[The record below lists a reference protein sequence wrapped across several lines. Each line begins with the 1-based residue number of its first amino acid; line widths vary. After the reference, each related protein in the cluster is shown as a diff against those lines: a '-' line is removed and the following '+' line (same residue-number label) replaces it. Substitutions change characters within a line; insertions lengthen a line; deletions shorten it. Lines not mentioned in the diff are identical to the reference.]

1 MDPTPPCKRCA
12 QLGRGLERL
21 GEYLREKEARIQE
34 LERQLRE
41 KEARLET
48 VEQRLQ
54 GFEKRA
60 HRSVAPHRRRLEQRS
75 QQPKPPGPPPGHPP
89 AFRRLP
95 TDAPIETVTAPELS
109 ACPHCLGP
117 IQDVRELEQVIVDL
131 PPITPIY
138 TRVRFYSAHCPSCG
152 RVHSTHPLQVSTAT
166 GAAGVHLGATA
177 QALAVGLRHS
187 HGLPTRRV
195 CRILWEQFAL
205 PLTQGG
211 LCQVLSRAARRLGD
225 DYEAVRET
233 IRKSKS
239 AHGDETSWWL
249 GGRMAWLWGLCTE
262 EATLYHISR
271 NRNTEVLERLLGER
285 YEGVLVSDC
294 LNVYDRYEAAAKS
307 KCVAHHLRA
316 IAEAKE
322 QVGESRFLTQMAR
335 LLLAG
340 MKLQKWAGR
349 LPEEVYQRGAASLEA
364 RLTKL
369 LAEEYPHREEE
380 RIAKRFRKRREAILT
395 FVHRPEVAATNNL
408 GERQLRPGVITRKLS
423 CGNKTE
429 AGARTWE
436 VLATVAATCR
446 QRGEEFV
453 ALVAKR
459 LLLEWERAPG

>member
-1 MDPTPPCKRCA
+1 
-12 QLGRGLERL
+12 
-21 GEYLREKEARIQE
+21 
-34 LERQLRE
+34 
-41 KEARLET
+41 
-48 VEQRLQ
+48 
-54 GFEKRA
+54 
-60 HRSVAPHRRRLEQRS
+60 
-75 QQPKPPGPPPGHPP
+75 
-89 AFRRLP
+89 
-95 TDAPIETVTAPELS
+95 VTAPPLS
-109 ACPHCLGP
+109 ACPHCLEP
-117 IQDVRELEQVIVDL
+117 IKDVRELEQVIVDL

-138 TRVRFYSAHCPSCG
+138 TRVRFYSAHCPTCG
-152 RVHSTHPLQVSTAT
+152 RVHSTHPLQVSKAT
-166 GAAGVHLGATA
+166 GAAGVHLGPAA

-187 HGLPTRRV
+187 HGLTTRRV
-195 CRILWEQFAL
+195 CQILAEQFGL
-205 PLTQGG
+205 PVTQGG
-211 LCQVLSRAARRLGD
+211 LCQVLSRVASRLQD
-225 DYEAVRET
+225 DYEAVRVA

-271 NRNTEVLERLLGER
+271 TRSAEVLQWLLGER

-294 LNVYDRYEAAAKS
+294 LNVYDRYEAAEKS

-349 LPEEVYQRGAASLEA
+349 LPEAVYQRGASSLDE

-369 LAEEYPHREEE
+369 LSEEYPHREEE

-395 FVHRPEVAATNNL
+395 FVHQPEVAATNNL
-408 GERQLRPGVITRKLS
+408 SERQLRPGVITRKLS

-446 QRGEEFV
+446 QRGEDFV

-459 LLLEWERAPG
+459 LLLVGELAPG